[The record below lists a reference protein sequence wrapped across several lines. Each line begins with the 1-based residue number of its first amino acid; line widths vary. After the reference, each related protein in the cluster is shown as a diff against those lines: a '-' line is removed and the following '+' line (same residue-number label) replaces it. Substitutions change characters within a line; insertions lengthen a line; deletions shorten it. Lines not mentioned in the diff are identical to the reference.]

1 MLNIDQTAF
10 TIFLVFQMNDYYK
23 INNLIK
29 ITLKPNMK
37 TVTLRKSLNNTRLTN
52 IIRSFAKTINNK
64 YDKDSIFIDRIVL
77 ILNNSQE
84 FKLIENISINTKN
97 NDEINTLRKLVE
109 SKFNLI
115 ISQNPNIGK
124 ESAYIMFLYN

>member
-1 MLNIDQTAF
+1 MAEWLRPPYVLNIDQTAF

-84 FKLIENISINTKN
+84 FKLIENISINTK
-97 NDEINTLRKLVE
+97 IMMKLTRFV
-109 SKFNLI
+109 N
-115 ISQNPNIGK
+115 
-124 ESAYIMFLYN
+124 

>member
-84 FKLIENISINTKN
+84 FKLIENISRA
-97 NDEINTLRKLVE
+97 EP
-109 SKFNLI
+109 
-115 ISQNPNIGK
+115 Q
-124 ESAYIMFLYN
+124 Y

>member
-37 TVTLRKSLNNTRLTN
+37 TVTLRKSLNNTRLKN

-84 FKLIENISINTKN
+84 FKLIENISRA
-97 NDEINTLRKLVE
+97 EP
-109 SKFNLI
+109 
-115 ISQNPNIGK
+115 Q
-124 ESAYIMFLYN
+124 Y

>member
-1 MLNIDQTAF
+1 
-10 TIFLVFQMNDYYK
+10 MNDYYK
-23 INNLIK
+23 INKLIK

-115 ISQNPNIGK
+115 KEQNPNIGK
-124 ESAYIMFLYN
+124 ESAYIMFFYN

>member
-23 INNLIK
+23 INNLLK

-77 ILNNSQE
+77 ILNNSKNLNLLKIYQSILKIMM
-84 FKLIENISINTKN
+84 KLTRFVN
-97 NDEINTLRKLVE
+97 
-109 SKFNLI
+109 
-115 ISQNPNIGK
+115 
-124 ESAYIMFLYN
+124 

>member
-97 NDEINTLRKLVE
+97 NDECKKDTE
-109 SKFNLI
+109 
-115 ISQNPNIGK
+115 
-124 ESAYIMFLYN
+124 

>member
-1 MLNIDQTAF
+1 
-10 TIFLVFQMNDYYK
+10 
-23 INNLIK
+23 
-29 ITLKPNMK
+29 MK

-115 ISQNPNIGK
+115 KEQNSNIG
-124 ESAYIMFLYN
+124 

>member
-84 FKLIENISINTKN
+84 FKLIENISINTK
-97 NDEINTLRKLVE
+97 IMMKLTRFV
-109 SKFNLI
+109 N
-115 ISQNPNIGK
+115 
-124 ESAYIMFLYN
+124 

>member
-1 MLNIDQTAF
+1 MSGGGASGARPYVLNIDQTAF

-84 FKLIENISINTKN
+84 FKLIENISRA
-97 NDEINTLRKLVE
+97 EP
-109 SKFNLI
+109 
-115 ISQNPNIGK
+115 Q
-124 ESAYIMFLYN
+124 Y